1 MVVAFPEGASFTG
14 EPMAEIQCHG
24 SRAVLLELLTS
35 LATLPDC
42 RMADPGEFTHR
53 AFVNG
58 RMDLSEVEGL
68 ADLIAAETSE
78 QRRQAMRIHAGAVSH
93 QTETWREMLIR
104 ARSLVELTIDW
115 VDEEVPEDVLP
126 EVAALL
132 ERLESSMQKE
142 LLQAGPAERMRSGI
156 EVAII
161 GPPNVGKSS
170 LLNAIAGRDAAIT
183 SEFAGTTRDILEVR
197 FDLGGL
203 PVVFLDT
210 AGLRNPGDPIEKLGV
225 ERTRR
230 RAAAADLRIV
240 MSSVDTAANEDAA
253 ALFCS
258 GDIRVWS
265 KCDLAPG
272 EGEVAISATTQQ
284 GVEALLSL
292 LRDRLAARFSNP
304 GILGHTRQRLAVEAS
319 LSHVRQCR
327 QSLGQLDAEYA
338 AEELRLAARALD
350 RLIGR
355 IEIEDV
361 LGEIFSSFCLGK

>member
-1 MVVAFPEGASFTG
+1 
-14 EPMAEIQCHG
+14 MAH
-24 SRAVLLELLTS
+24 
-35 LATLPDC
+35 
-42 RMADPGEFTHR
+42 PGEFTHR

-93 QTETWREMLIR
+93 QTETWRGMLLR

-126 EVAALL
+126 EVGALL
-132 ERLESSMQKE
+132 ERLRSSMQKE

-156 EVAII
+156 DVAII

-210 AGLRNPGDPIEKLGV
+210 AGLRDPGDPIEKLGV
-225 ERTRR
+225 ERG
-230 RAAAADLRIV
+230 AAA
-240 MSSVDTAANEDAA
+240 
-253 ALFCS
+253 CGS
-258 GDIRVWS
+258 GGSAHRDVICRHS
-265 KCDLAPG
+265 CKRGCG
-272 EGEVAISATTQQ
+272 GAI
-284 GVEALLSL
+284 L
-292 LRDRLAARFSNP
+292 LRRHSGLVEVRL
-304 GILGHTRQRLAVEAS
+304 GTG
-319 LSHVRQCR
+319 
-327 QSLGQLDAEYA
+327 
-338 AEELRLAARALD
+338 
-350 RLIGR
+350 GR
-355 IEIEDV
+355 
-361 LGEIFSSFCLGK
+361 